1 LAIGEDEVCGSVVPR
16 PNTHP
21 RQALLLVA
29 LISLAFAAHAQDRT
43 TICRDQYKTSNNCYR
58 VYPATGAPNGL
69 VVLLPYYGSDA
80 NEFATASLPGLLAK
94 QNIATMVVSAAGYIG
109 DDELDTLKD
118 LISEVVRVQK
128 IPAGKLVIGG
138 ISAGGTGA
146 VRYVELC
153 ASGHCDT
160 ALTPKA
166 VFSVDAPLDFEHWW
180 NGNELNIK
188 RADPK
193 SFTDESQAILDAL
206 RAVLGGSP
214 SEVRQAYLAHSPF
227 LASEKEGAN
236 ARLLRNV
243 PVRLYTEPDIVWILD
258 NWRHDYYTLNAMD
271 QAGLVLILKQMG
283 NPQAELITTTG
294 KGFRPP
300 GTRNP
305 HSWTIV
311 DEQDLAKWIVKHLQK

>member
-1 LAIGEDEVCGSVVPR
+1 MATRKDVVSNLVMPR
-16 PNTHP
+16 PNAHP
-21 RQALLLVA
+21 RRGLLLIALL
-29 LISLAFAAHAQDRT
+29 SLAFAAHAQDRT
-43 TICRDQYKTSNNCYR
+43 AVCRDQYKTSNNCYR
-58 VYPATGAPNGL
+58 VYPATTAPKGL

-109 DDELDTLKD
+109 DEELDTLKA
-118 LISEVVRVQK
+118 LIGEVVRDQH
-128 IPAGKLVIGG
+128 IPPGRLVIGG

-153 ASGHCDT
+153 ASGHCDA

-180 NGNELNIK
+180 NANELNLK

-193 SFTDESQAILDAL
+193 SFPDESTAILDAL

-214 SEVRQAYLAHSPF
+214 SEARPVYLARSPF
-227 LASEKEGAN
+227 LASEKDGAN
-236 ARLLRNV
+236 ARLLRSV
-243 PVRLYTEPDIVWILD
+243 PVRLYTEPDIVWIVD

-271 QAGLVLILKQMG
+271 QAALVLILKELG

-311 DEQDLAKWIVKHLQK
+311 NEEDLANWIVKHIQK